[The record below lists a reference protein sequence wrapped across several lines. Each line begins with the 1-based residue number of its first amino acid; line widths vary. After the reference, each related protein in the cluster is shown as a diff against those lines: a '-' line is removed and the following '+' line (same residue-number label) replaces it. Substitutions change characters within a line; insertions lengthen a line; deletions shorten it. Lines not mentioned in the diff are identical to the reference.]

1 MGRPSIV
8 MAVIVSSTQ
17 DSRFV
22 RPRTFRSIPEVLEAT
37 GISLKA
43 VRNAYHSERT
53 SIRKASGEVYAL
65 E

>member
-8 MAVIVSSTQ
+8 IAVIVSSTQ

-43 VRNAYHSERT
+43 VRNAYHSKRT
-53 SIRKASGEVYAL
+53 SI
-65 E
+65 